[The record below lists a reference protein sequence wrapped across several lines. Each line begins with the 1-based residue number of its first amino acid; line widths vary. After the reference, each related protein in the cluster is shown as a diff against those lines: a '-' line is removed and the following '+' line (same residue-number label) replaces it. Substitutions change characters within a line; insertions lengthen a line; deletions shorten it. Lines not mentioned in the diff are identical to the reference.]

1 MFCSEGCFENVLF
14 NYNYKCIY
22 FIYQPICF
30 KMETKYEIKSLKSE
44 DSKLQKARRV
54 FEISLKSRVKV
65 LNDRIIVDYSCLI
78 SC

>member
-1 MFCSEGCFENVLF
+1 
-14 NYNYKCIY
+14 
-22 FIYQPICF
+22 
-30 KMETKYEIKSLKSE
+30 METKYEIKSLKSE